1 MLTSQEIRSTAFE
14 ITKRGYTVQ
23 DVDSFLKKVAGEFD
37 ALQSECAAMLQEKDR
52 AIEAAEAE
60 KADMERKMLILAD
73 KLEEYR
79 AQESLIQNALL
90 NAERMKESL
99 LGEARQTGEILLR
112 DAQQKA
118 DKLLENANRKVA
130 AEQQTYLRMQQEV
143 AKFKTQVLDI
153 YKTHLA
159 VISALPDGT
168 EEMVD
173 FPAIVTDAEQ
183 PAAELET
190 EELTVAE
197 EAVETVVETAETVE
211 TVECACEEVA
221 EETAEAAEEVVETA
235 AEPIVQETV
244 EQIIASAEQAA
255 AEEAPKPEQYD
266 GFAPRSMVNN
276 DSESKSRFS
285 QLEFGDKFSFGK

>member
-153 YKTHLA
+153 YKAHLA

-168 EEMVD
+168 EEMGD
-173 FPAIVTDAEQ
+173 FPAIVTDAE

-190 EELTVAE
+190 DELPVAE
-197 EAVETVVETAETVE
+197 EAVETVVENAETA
-211 TVECACEEVA
+211 ECACEEIA
-221 EETAEAAEEVVETA
+221 EDAAEAAEEVVETT

-266 GFAPRSMVNN
+266 GFAPRSMVHN

>member
-168 EEMVD
+168 EEMGD
-173 FPAIVTDAEQ
+173 FPAIVTETEQ
-183 PAAELET
+183 PAAEPET
-190 EELTVAE
+190 EELPVAE
-197 EAVETVVETAETVE
+197 EAVETVVETTETL
-211 TVECACEEVA
+211 ECACEEVA
-221 EETAEAAEEVVETA
+221 EVTAEAAEEVVETA